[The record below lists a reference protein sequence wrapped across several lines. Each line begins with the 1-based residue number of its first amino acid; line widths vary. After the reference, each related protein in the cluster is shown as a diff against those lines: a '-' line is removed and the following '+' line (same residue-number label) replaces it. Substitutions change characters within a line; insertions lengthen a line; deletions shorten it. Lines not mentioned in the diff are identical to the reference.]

1 MSKGRLIVIEG
12 IDGSGKSTQYKMLCD
27 RLASLK
33 IEYRNIVFPRYDR
46 DSSALIRLY
55 LSGAFGTNPT
65 DVNAYTASAFY
76 ACDRFASFKDD
87 WGEYYNNGGLIIADR
102 YTTSNAVHQ
111 GTKVPESELEAYL
124 TWLSDLEYDKMGLPR
139 PDMVLYMDCDLE
151 TSQRRMRHREAET
164 NTSADI
170 HEKNNAYL
178 AGCFKTAKTA
188 CEYYGWTKVP
198 YLTGEGDEIGAEEK
212 SEIVFNLIKDIL

>member
-33 IEYRNIVFPRYDR
+33 IEYRNIVFPRYDK

-55 LSGAFGTNPT
+55 LSGAFGTNPN

-111 GTKVPESELEAYL
+111 GTKLPESELENYL
-124 TWLSDLEYDKMGLPR
+124 TWLSDLEYDKMGLQTGYGALHGLR
-139 PDMVLYMDCDLE
+139 PGNLTAPDE
-151 TSQRRMRHREAET
+151 TPGS
-164 NTSADI
+164 
-170 HEKNNAYL
+170 
-178 AGCFKTAKTA
+178 
-188 CEYYGWTKVP
+188 
-198 YLTGEGDEIGAEEK
+198 
-212 SEIVFNLIKDIL
+212 